1 MNKIITCNTVLNC
14 TCQILLSPLTMTKM
28 VAAWSSVW
36 ALHCLVGLVELLEFA
51 GHVQLVGNVGLVGH
65 VGHVHIGFVGLVGHV
80 GLVGDVGHVHIGFV
94 GLVGHV
100 GLVGDVG
107 HVGNE
112 QKVAEFT
119 VDIALASLGPI
130 LVKHL

>member
-80 GLVGDVGHVHIGFV
+80 GLVGDVGHV
-94 GLVGHV
+94 
-100 GLVGDVG
+100 
-107 HVGNE
+107 GNE